1 MMSRKIEDLTPSMQ
15 EKAKEFQRRM
25 EEAGLS
31 FIFTCTFRSQEEQNE
46 LYKQGRSKPG
56 LKVTWTTNSR
66 HTDRDA
72 FDIAIVKDG
81 KPVWDVKVNVNINEI
96 PDYLEAGQIGESIGL
111 VWGGRWGKPDFPHYQ
126 EA

>member
-1 MMSRKIEDLTPSMQ
+1 MSRKIEDLTPSMQ
-15 EKAKEFQRRM
+15 EKVRQFTILMAD
-25 EEAGLS
+25 AGLP
-31 FIFTCTFRSQEEQNE
+31 FIITCTYRSQAEQNE

-81 KPVWDVKVNVNINEI
+81 NPVWDVKVNVNINEI

-111 VWGGRWGKPDFPHYQ
+111 VWGGRWGKPDYPHYQ